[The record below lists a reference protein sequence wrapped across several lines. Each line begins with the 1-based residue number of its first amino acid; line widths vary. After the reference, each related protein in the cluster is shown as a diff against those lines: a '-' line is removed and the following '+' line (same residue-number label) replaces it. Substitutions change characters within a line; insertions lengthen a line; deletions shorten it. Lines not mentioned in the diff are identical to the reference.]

1 MTTGESEAEAA
12 RSELARLQQLRLV
25 VKLAGLGWFFLL
37 GAVGFIVLVTIHSI
51 LVGLTLMVLGIM
63 GRFAAGAFDT
73 YLSVRM
79 PKLSYES
86 EGGQRW
92 WYDRRSGNVEEGIM
106 PHGKHRDGPYRSRDD
121 ALRGP
126 EIARE
131 RAAAWN
137 AEDD

>member
-1 MTTGESEAEAA
+1 MTTGTPEADAA
-12 RSELARLQQLRLV
+12 RSELARLQRLSIV
-25 VKLAGLGWFFLL
+25 VKLAGFAWLFLL
-37 GAVGFIVLVTIHSI
+37 VTGGFILAVAIQSVAAGVI
-51 LVGLTLMVLGIM
+51 LAGIGIS
-63 GRFAAGAFDT
+63 GRLATGAFDT
-73 YLSVRM
+73 YVSFRT

-86 EGGQRW
+86 EGSQRW
-92 WYDRRSGNVEEGIM
+92 WYDWRSGNVEEGIM
-106 PHGKHRDGPYRSRDD
+106 PLGRHRDGPYRTRDD

>member
-1 MTTGESEAEAA
+1 MTTGTPEAEAA

-25 VKLAGLGWFFLL
+25 VKLAGLGSFLL
-37 GAVGFIVLVTIHSI
+37 LVSVGFIVFVTIQAL
-51 LVGLTLMVLGIM
+51 LVSLTLAGLGVAA
-63 GRFAAGAFDT
+63 RFAAVAFDT
-73 YLSVRM
+73 YLGLRM

-86 EGGQRW
+86 EGSQRW

-106 PHGKHRDGPYRSRDD
+106 PRGRHRDGPYRSRDD